1 MMGRRLLVQVVTAV
15 VVLVFAVGIWSTGG
29 VVKPGWLRFFSLAV
43 LIATIVLGLWDRWL
57 WGLPLIQKLPRVPRD
72 VRGTWRGTLTS
83 FWEDP
88 ATKRRP
94 EPKTVFLVVRQSASQ
109 VTVALL
115 TEESASRSSLASL
128 SDEETGA
135 SLTYMYL
142 NRPDS
147 RVEHRSRMHN
157 GSAFLQVSGRPAT
170 RIRGRYWTDRD
181 SRGELEFGDRV
192 TDVAEDFREA
202 LMLFTGD

>member
-1 MMGRRLLVQVVTAV
+1 MNRRRLVQVVAAV
-15 VVLVFAVGIWSTGG
+15 VVIVFAAGIWSSGD

-43 LIATIVLGLWDRWL
+43 IVAMVVLGVWDRWL
-57 WGLPLIQKLPRVPRD
+57 WRLSLIQKLPGVPRD
-72 VRGTWRGTLTS
+72 IGGTWRGTLTS

-88 ATKRRP
+88 TTHKRP
-94 EPKTVFLVVRQSASQ
+94 DPKTVFLVVRQSAWQ
-109 VTVALL
+109 VGVVLL
-115 TEESASRSSLASL
+115 TEESWSRSSLASL

-135 SLTYMYL
+135 SLAYMYL
-142 NRPDS
+142 NRPES

-181 SRGELEFGDRV
+181 SRGEVEFRERV
-192 TDVAEDFREA
+192 TEVADDFREA
-202 LMLFTGD
+202 SMLFSSS